1 MLPPRNYNM
10 YLDSKCTN
18 PSIKIYRNKVF
29 DLSMK
34 RRQILMK
41 PLVNRSDFHDMQDI
55 SSKIDKLNRKI
66 YQLEIEDSVCESDF
80 DIFHDSKEYDV

>member
-10 YLDSKCTN
+10 YLDSKCAN
-18 PSIKIYRNKVF
+18 SNVKIYRNQVF

-41 PLVNRSDFHDMQDI
+41 PVINRNDFHDMQEI
-55 SSKIDKLNRKI
+55 SAKIDKLNRKI
-66 YQLEIEDSVCESDF
+66 HSLEIEDSVCESDF